1 MIEAYLIIH
10 GVVTVGAI
18 ITFLVKNEHRITK
31 LEVDHENLKDSHDTL
46 TNYGTLFH
54 AE

>member
-10 GVVTVGAI
+10 GVITVGAI

-31 LEVDHENLKDSHDTL
+31 LEVDHKHLKGSHDTL
-46 TNYGTLFH
+46 THHGTIPH